1 MVKNNMLQASLL
13 LIGSLYTVSILAQG
27 VNHANI
33 HRGWHLGQGPYF
45 CGTDADGDGPELLAA
60 VLGPQCGATIWIK
73 NTGTFGTSV
82 NNGVGN
88 CIQAKLVDQEGG
100 GAVDLNPAAWSALTG
115 SPDGQVA
122 VEWGYGSCPGGGSS
136 GGGSSGGGSSGGGSS
151 GGGSSPV
158 PVQDTSTTPQPTE
171 EKADLYLI
179 AYLHVPTDLVH
190 PLMLHSREH
199 DGNAVNCAMC
209 HNSLTDPAGWSRA
222 LKERDINDV
231 LHITTSKTNGQI
243 KKRGSNWDGTHGED
257 NRKTREN
264 TIDRYLD
271 ERGTAWDNSRD
282 GDDATLSRRG
292 SAWDNISGIDQR
304 KALGLTVGQGGK
316 PQPLYGNGWE
326 HGRLTRKSSPT
337 ALASRARENRVDDGQ
352 TIPAQQGGCINCLVR
367 RLIRRIYPWGSR
379 FGAKDGSPTSYD
391 IVKRAEG
398 IKRDVAAAGGK
409 PTPLKTT
416 LRPAGG
422 CINCLIKRWVSSPYI
437 SSLSAPRTKETSE
450 KRDGGVPMPLC
461 LTCWFRRVKRCV
473 AGAKESGWNH
483 GWDCSG

>member
-1 MVKNNMLQASLL
+1 MLQASLL

-60 VLGPQCGATIWIK
+60 VLGPQCGATIWVK

-136 GGGSSGGGSSGGGSS
+136 GGGSSR
-151 GGGSSPV
+151 GGSSPV
-158 PVQDTSTTPQPTE
+158 PVQSTSTTPQPTE
-171 EKADLYLI
+171 EKAD
-179 AYLHVPTDLVH
+179 
-190 PLMLHSREH
+190 LHSREH

-231 LHITTSKTNGQI
+231 LHITTSKTNGKI
-243 KKRGSNWDGTHGED
+243 KKRGSNWDGAHGED
-257 NRKTREN
+257 QRNPREN

-271 ERGTAWDNSRD
+271 ERGTAWDNTLS
-282 GDDATLSRRG
+282 GDDATLNRRG
-292 SAWDNISGIDQR
+292 SAWDIMSGEDQR
-304 KALGLTVGQGGK
+304 KTLDLTVGQGGK

-326 HGRLTRKSSPT
+326 HGRLTRKSSST

-352 TIPAQQGGCINCLVR
+352 TIPAQQGGCINCLAR
-367 RLIRRIYPWGSR
+367 RLIKRIYPWGSR

-409 PTPLKTT
+409 PTPLKTKS
-416 LRPAGG
+416 RPAGG
-422 CINCLIKRWVSSPYI
+422 CINCLIKR
-437 SSLSAPRTKETSE
+437 
-450 KRDGGVPMPLC
+450 
-461 LTCWFRRVKRCV
+461 
-473 AGAKESGWNH
+473 
-483 GWDCSG
+483 